1 MVKHLCTGSDNQ
13 CELSVKS
20 LAASVGAIAI
30 SKIPGAKSKS
40 LRKTKRSRTEYRFFD
55 HAVWLK

>member
-30 SKIPGAKSKS
+30 SKNTRRQKQKPAQDEKK
-40 LRKTKRSRTEYRFFD
+40 
-55 HAVWLK
+55 